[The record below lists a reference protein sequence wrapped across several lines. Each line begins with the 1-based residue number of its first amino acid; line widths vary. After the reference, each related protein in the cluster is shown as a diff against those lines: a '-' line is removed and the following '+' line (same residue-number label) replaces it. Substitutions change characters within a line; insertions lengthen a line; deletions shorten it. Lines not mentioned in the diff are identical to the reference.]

1 MELRPGAGRGPGA
14 PVRGAADPQ
23 RPPRRVR
30 GGEPRYGGAGRRR
43 RARVRPDPH
52 PREVARRDRRVDLTD
67 RPRLNWRDGMSEHY
81 DVIIIGTG
89 AGGGTL
95 AHRLAPTG
103 KRILLLE
110 RGGYLP
116 REPENW
122 DSEEVFLKERYLSG
136 EEWIDGDGTPFRP
149 HQQYF
154 VGGNTKFY
162 GAILFRLRKGDFGE
176 VHHWAGTS
184 PAWPIDYE
192 DLEPYYAQAEAL
204 YLVHGQAGEDPTE
217 PERSGPFP
225 YPAVSHEPRIQQLS
239 DDLARTGHQPFHL
252 PVGVD
257 LDESDPEAGNCVRC
271 DRFDG
276 FPCLTDGK
284 ADAHVR
290 CVRPA
295 LEHPNVTLKR
305 HARVE
310 RLETSPSGREVTS
323 VVVDRGGIEERYS
336 ADVVVVS
343 CGAVNS
349 AALLL
354 RSANDAHPRGLAN
367 ASDVVAR
374 HYMAH
379 ASALPLPP
387 ANDPQPRGRGNAP
400 AVVGRHYMAH
410 INSGVIAISKTPNPT
425 RFQKTLGIN
434 DYYWGA
440 EDWEYPLGHI
450 QMLGKSDRSILRG
463 GAPWFAPGVALDF
476 MAKHAIDFWLTTED
490 LPHPDN
496 RVTVDRQGRIHLA
509 KVDHNTE
516 PHKRLLHKLKGLMG
530 HIGCETMVPGWS
542 VLDQRIPLAGV
553 AHQCGTVRFGTN
565 PQTSA
570 LDVNCRAH
578 DLDNLYVVDTSCFPS
593 ASAVNP
599 ALTAMANA
607 MRVGDHLIERLG
619 AGVEAAALAGNGT
632 PPKEKVAS

>member
-1 MELRPGAGRGPGA
+1 
-14 PVRGAADPQ
+14 
-23 RPPRRVR
+23 
-30 GGEPRYGGAGRRR
+30 
-43 RARVRPDPH
+43 
-52 PREVARRDRRVDLTD
+52 
-67 RPRLNWRDGMSEHY
+67 MSTEHY

-95 AHRLAPTG
+95 AHRLAPSG

-122 DSEEVFLKERYLSG
+122 DSKEVFGNERYVTTERWYDRHG
-136 EEWIDGDGTPFRP
+136 EAFRP
-149 HQQYF
+149 HAQYF
-154 VGGNTKFY
+154 VGGNTKVY
-162 GAILFRLRKGDFGE
+162 GAILFRLRERDFGE
-176 VHHWAGTS
+176 VRHYGGVS
-184 PAWPIDYE
+184 PAWPLAYQDF
-192 DLEPYYAQAEAL
+192 EPYYAEAEQL
-204 YLVHGQAGEDPTE
+204 YLVHGEAGEDPTE
-217 PERSGPFP
+217 APRSEPFP
-225 YPAVSHEPRIQQLS
+225 YPAVSHEPRIQELHDS
-239 DDLARTGHQPFHL
+239 FERTGHHPFHL

-257 LDESDPEAGNCVRC
+257 LNESDPERGHCVRC

-290 CVRPA
+290 CIRPA
-295 LEHPNVTLKR
+295 LEHPNVTLRR
-305 HARVE
+305 HAKVE
-310 RLETSPSGREVTS
+310 RLETSDSGRSVTE
-323 VVVDRGGIEERYS
+323 VVVDRKGVEERFR

-354 RSANDAHPRGLAN
+354 RSASEQHPRGLAN
-367 ASDVVAR
+367 SSD
-374 HYMAH
+374 
-379 ASALPLPP
+379 
-387 ANDPQPRGRGNAP
+387 
-400 AVVGRHYMAH
+400 VVGRHYMAH
-410 INSGVIAISKTPNPT
+410 INSGVIAISQTPNTT

-440 EDWEYPLGHI
+440 EDFGYPLGHI

-463 GAPWFAPGVALDF
+463 GAPWFAPGLALDF

-490 LPHPDN
+490 LPHPSN

-509 KVDHNTE
+509 KVDHNIE
-516 PHKRLLHKLKGLMG
+516 PHRRLLAKLKGLLG
-530 HIGCETMVPGWS
+530 ELGCQQAPIPGWS

-553 AHQCGTVRFGTN
+553 AHQCGTVRFGAD
-565 PQTSA
+565 PETSA
-570 LDVNCRAH
+570 LNVDCRAH
-578 DLDNLYVVDTSCFPS
+578 DLDNLYVVDTSFFPS
-593 ASAVNP
+593 SSAVNP

-619 AGVEAAALAGNGT
+619 ASVDPAQHNAPVEVTA
-632 PPKEKVAS
+632 

>member
-1 MELRPGAGRGPGA
+1 
-14 PVRGAADPQ
+14 
-23 RPPRRVR
+23 
-30 GGEPRYGGAGRRR
+30 
-43 RARVRPDPH
+43 
-52 PREVARRDRRVDLTD
+52 
-67 RPRLNWRDGMSEHY
+67 MSEHY

-122 DSEEVFLKERYLSG
+122 DSEEVFVNERYLSG
-136 EEWIDGDGTPFRP
+136 EEWIDRDGAPFRP

-176 VHHWAGTS
+176 VRHWAGTS
-184 PAWPIDYE
+184 PAWPISYE
-192 DLEPYYAQAEAL
+192 DLEPYYAQAEDR
-204 YLVHGQAGEDPTE
+204 YLVHGRAGEDPTE

-225 YPAVSHEPRIQQLS
+225 YPAVSHEPRIAQLA
-239 DDLARTGHQPFHL
+239 DDFARTGHQPFHL

-257 LDESDPEAGNCVRC
+257 LDESDPEAGRCVRC

-295 LEHPNVTLKR
+295 LEHPNVTLRR
-305 HARVE
+305 HAKVE
-310 RLETSPSGREVTS
+310 RLETSASGREVTS
-323 VVVDRGGIEERYS
+323 VVVDRKDAEERYS

-354 RSANDAHPRGLAN
+354 RSVNDAHPRGLAN
-367 ASDVVAR
+367 ASDVV
-374 HYMAH
+374 
-379 ASALPLPP
+379 
-387 ANDPQPRGRGNAP
+387 GRN
-400 AVVGRHYMAH
+400 YMAH
-410 INSGVIAISKTPNPT
+410 INSGVIAISTAPNST

-434 DYYWGA
+434 DYYWSA
-440 EDWEYPLGHI
+440 EDFEYPLGHI
-450 QMLGKSDRSILRG
+450 QMLGKSDRNILRG
-463 GAPWFAPGVALDF
+463 GAPWFAPGVVLDF

-490 LPHPDN
+490 LPDPAN

-509 KVDHNTE
+509 KVDHNIE
-516 PHKRLLHKLKGLMG
+516 PHRRLLAKLKGLLG
-530 HIGCETMVPGWS
+530 ELGCQETPIPGWS

-553 AHQCGTVRFGTN
+553 AHQCGTVRFGTD
-565 PQTSA
+565 PRTSA
-570 LDVNCRAH
+570 LDTSCRAH
-578 DLDNLYVVDTSCFPS
+578 DVDNLYVVDTSFFPS
-593 ASAVNP
+593 SSAVNP

-619 AGVEAAALAGNGT
+619 ASVEPAPRQSPVEVTA
-632 PPKEKVAS
+632 